1 MGEWNEKFGGQFRQV
16 REDARLAEQRQ
27 HEKSDLL
34 KTEGPKLWEEL
45 KDDLQAAAK
54 DISTNEGFLTYN
66 NVATETAADE
76 VSLVYSLATGSRTA
90 AIALTGNDVKL
101 IITEPAR
108 TLLSDNYEIAINL
121 KGDGV
126 WFSQKGRGGKTS
138 KELVSLVLRGL
149 VAAH

>member
-1 MGEWNEKFGGQFRQV
+1 M
-16 REDARLAEQRQ
+16 
-27 HEKSDLL
+27 
-34 KTEGPKLWEEL
+34 
-45 KDDLQAAAK
+45 
-54 DISTNEGFLTYN
+54 
-66 NVATETAADE
+66 
-76 VSLVYSLATGSRTA
+76 SLVYSLATGSRTA

-149 VAAH
+149 VAAHSDGLID